1 MGLSENY
8 KKITEEIRAAE
19 RKAGRPEG
27 SVQLIAVSKTK
38 PIEDLEE
45 AWALGQ
51 RVFGENHVQEIV
63 EKKRLHPEYDFHM
76 IGHLQRNK
84 VKSVVGRVSLIHSVD
99 SVRLAEEISKE
110 SLKQGIITE
119 ILLEVNAAQEESKYG
134 FIPEELPERIREI
147 AELPGIHVK
156 GLMTVAPNVADPEE
170 NRPVFRRIA
179 QLAVDIR
186 AQNVDNIDMYEL
198 SMGMTNDFQTAIEEG
213 ATMVRI
219 GTALFGARV
228 IDKGVYHG
236 EA

>member
-1 MGLSENY
+1 MGLSENF
-8 KKITEEIRAAE
+8 KRIREEIQAAE
-19 RKAGRPEG
+19 MQAGRPAG
-27 SVQLIAVSKTK
+27 SVCLIAVSKTK

-63 EKKRLHPEYDFHM
+63 EKKNAHPEYEFHM

-84 VKSVVGRVSLIHSVD
+84 VKSVIGRVSLIHSVD

-110 SLKQGIITE
+110 SVKQGLQTN
-119 ILLEVNAAQEESKYG
+119 ILLEVNAAHEESKYG
-134 FIPEELPERIREI
+134 FTPEELLDQVKQI
-147 AELPGIHVK
+147 AALPGVHVC
-156 GLMTVAPNVADPEE
+156 GLMTVAPNVTDPEE

-198 SMGMTNDFQTAIEEG
+198 SMGMTNDFHVAIEEG
-213 ATMVRI
+213 ATMVRV

-228 IDKGVYHG
+228 YN
-236 EA
+236 

>member
-1 MGLSENY
+1 MGLSENF
-8 KKITEEIRAAE
+8 KRIREEIQAAE
-19 RKAGRPEG
+19 MQAGRPAG
-27 SVQLIAVSKTK
+27 SVCLIAVSKTK

-63 EKKRLHPEYDFHM
+63 EKKNAHPEYEFHM

-84 VKSVVGRVSLIHSVD
+84 VKSVIGRVSLIHSVD

-110 SLKQGIITE
+110 SVKQGLQTN
-119 ILLEVNAAQEESKYG
+119 ILLEVNAAHEESKYG
-134 FIPEELPERIREI
+134 FTPEELLDQVKQI
-147 AELPGIHVK
+147 AALPGVHVC
-156 GLMTVAPNVADPEE
+156 GLMTVAPNVTDPEE

-198 SMGMTNDFQTAIEEG
+198 SMGMTNDFHIAIEEG
-213 ATMVRI
+213 ATMIRV
-219 GTALFGARV
+219 GTALFGARS
-228 IDKGVYHG
+228 
-236 EA
+236 